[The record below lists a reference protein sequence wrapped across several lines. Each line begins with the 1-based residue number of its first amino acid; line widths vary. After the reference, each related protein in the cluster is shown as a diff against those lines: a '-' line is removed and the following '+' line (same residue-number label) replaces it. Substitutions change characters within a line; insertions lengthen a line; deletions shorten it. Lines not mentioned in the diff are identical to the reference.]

1 MRHVS
6 TSSSSQGAV
15 AAHPPGA
22 SAIVLAAERE
32 GRGSDPTAG
41 VLWMILAQ
49 ALFAAM
55 NVLVRVSSEHAP
67 WPEVAASRTLVG
79 AATALGVAFVRRA
92 PLSMGRS
99 DRRLTWARSLCGTG
113 AMLCGFYTLGTPQIA
128 LGDAVTLGA
137 TSPIFVAI
145 LAPRMLAER
154 SSPRLWLA
162 TLLAFAGVA
171 LVAAPKLAIAG
182 EIALIATLGAVFS
195 AFAMIWLR
203 RIGASGTRASPE
215 SIALHFSLVASAA
228 MIALSIPVWRTPDA
242 LGFVLLI
249 GTGLAGGL
257 AQLAMTRAYALDSAA
272 RIGAIGYVGVVLS
285 HVLAAA
291 WLGEIPS
298 ARQLLGTALVM
309 AAGLWLASQAL
320 RDARRRVDRSAR

>member
-32 GRGSDPTAG
+32 GRAARPTAG

-49 ALFAAM
+49 ALFAVM
-55 NVLVRVSSEHAP
+55 NVLSRLSSESAP
-67 WPEVAASRTLVG
+67 WPEVAASRALVG
-79 AATALGVAFVRRA
+79 AATALGVALVRHA
-92 PLSMGRS
+92 PLSMERG

-113 AMLCGFYTLGTPQIA
+113 AMLCVFYTLGSPQIA

-145 LAPRMLAER
+145 LAPRMLGER
-154 SSPRLWLA
+154 SSRGLWIA
-162 TLLAFAGVA
+162 ILLAFAGVA
-171 LVAAPKLAIAG
+171 LIAAPRLAIAG
-182 EIALIATLGAVFS
+182 DTALVATLGAVFS

-215 SIALHFSLVASAA
+215 SVALHFSLVASAA

-242 LGFVLLI
+242 LGLALLI

-257 AQLAMTRAYALDSAA
+257 AQLAMTRAYALDNAA
-272 RIGAIGYVGVVLS
+272 RIGAIGYVGVALS

-291 WLGEIPS
+291 WLGDVPS
-298 ARQLLGTALVM
+298 ARQVLGAALVM

-320 RDARRRVDRSAR
+320 RDARRPARRSTR

>member
-1 MRHVS
+1 MRLVS

-32 GRGSDPTAG
+32 GRAAHPTAG

-55 NVLVRVSSEHAP
+55 NVLARLSSEGAP

-79 AATALGVAFVRRA
+79 AATALGVALVRRA
-92 PLSMGRS
+92 PLSMSRG

-113 AMLCGFYTLGTPQIA
+113 AMLCTFYTLGTPEIA

-137 TSPIFVAI
+137 TSPIFVAL
-145 LAPRMLAER
+145 LAPRLLGER

-162 TLLAFAGVA
+162 TALAFAGVA
-171 LVAAPKLAIAG
+171 LVAAPRLAIAG
-182 EIALIATLGAVFS
+182 EIALVATLGAVFS

-203 RIGASGTRASPE
+203 RIGGSGTRASPE
-215 SIALHFSLVASAA
+215 SVALHFSLVASAA
-228 MIALSIPVWRTPDA
+228 MIFLSIPVWRTPDA
-242 LGFVLLI
+242 LGVVLLV

-257 AQLAMTRAYALDSAA
+257 GQLAMTRAYALDNAA

-298 ARQLLGTALVM
+298 ARQLLGAALVM
-309 AAGLWLASQAL
+309 AAGLWLAAQAI
-320 RDARRRVDRSAR
+320 RDARRRPR

>member
-1 MRHVS
+1 MRYVS

-22 SAIVLAAERE
+22 SAIILAAERE
-32 GRGSDPTAG
+32 GRAAHPTAG
-41 VLWMILAQ
+41 VLWMLLAQ
-49 ALFAAM
+49 SLFAAM
-55 NVLVRVSSEHAP
+55 NVLARLSSEHAP

-79 AATALGVAFVRRA
+79 AATALGVALVRRA
-92 PLSMGRS
+92 PLSVGRG
-99 DRRLTWARSLCGTG
+99 DRRLAWARSLCGTG
-113 AMLCGFYTLGTPQIA
+113 AMLCGFYTLGAPQIA

-137 TSPIFVAI
+137 TSPIFVAL
-145 LAPRMLAER
+145 LAPRLLGER
-154 SSPRLWLA
+154 TSPRLWLA
-162 TLLAFAGVA
+162 TLLAFAGVG
-171 LVAAPKLAIAG
+171 LVAAPRLAIAG

-203 RIGASGTRASPE
+203 RIGAGGERASPE
-215 SIALHFSLVASAA
+215 AIALHFSLVASAA
-228 MIALSIPVWRTPDA
+228 MVALSIPVWRTPDA
-242 LGFVLLI
+242 LGALLLI

-272 RIGAIGYVGVVLS
+272 RVGAIGYVGVVLS

-291 WLGEIPS
+291 WLGESPS
-298 ARQLLGTALVM
+298 ADQLLGAALVT

-320 RDARRRVDRSAR
+320 RDARGPGRRAAR

>member
-22 SAIVLAAERE
+22 SAIVLAAERD
-32 GRGSDPTAG
+32 GRAARPTAG

-49 ALFAAM
+49 ALFAVM
-55 NVLVRVSSEHAP
+55 NVLSRLSSESAP
-67 WPEVAASRTLVG
+67 WPEVAASRALVG
-79 AATALGVAFVRRA
+79 AATALGVALVRQA
-92 PLSMGRS
+92 PLSMERS

-113 AMLCGFYTLGTPQIA
+113 AMLCVFYTLGSPQIA

-145 LAPRMLAER
+145 LAPRMLGER
-154 SSPRLWLA
+154 SSRGLWIA
-162 TLLAFAGVA
+162 ILLAFAGVA
-171 LVAAPKLAIAG
+171 LIAAPRLAIAG
-182 EIALIATLGAVFS
+182 ETALVATLGAVFS

-215 SIALHFSLVASAA
+215 SVALHFSLVASAA

-242 LGFVLLI
+242 LGLALLI

-257 AQLAMTRAYALDSAA
+257 AQLAMTRAYALDNAA
-272 RIGAIGYVGVVLS
+272 RIGAIGYVGVALS

-291 WLGEIPS
+291 WLGDVPS
-298 ARQLLGTALVM
+298 ARQVLGAALVM

-320 RDARRRVDRSAR
+320 RDARRPAR

>member
-32 GRGSDPTAG
+32 GRAARPTAG
-41 VLWMILAQ
+41 VLWMVLAQ
-49 ALFAAM
+49 ALFAVM
-55 NVLVRVSSEHAP
+55 NVLSRLSSESAP
-67 WPEVAASRTLVG
+67 WPEVAASRALVG
-79 AATALGVAFVRRA
+79 AATALGVALVRRA
-92 PLSMGRS
+92 PLSMERS

-113 AMLCGFYTLGTPQIA
+113 AMLCVFYTLGSPQIA

-145 LAPRMLAER
+145 LAPRMLGER
-154 SSPRLWLA
+154 SSRGLWVA
-162 TLLAFAGVA
+162 ILLAFAGVA
-171 LVAAPKLAIAG
+171 LIAAPRLAIAG
-182 EIALIATLGAVFS
+182 ETALVATLGAVFS

-215 SIALHFSLVASAA
+215 SVALHFSLVASAA

-242 LGFVLLI
+242 VGVALLI

-257 AQLAMTRAYALDSAA
+257 AQLAMTRAYALDNAA
-272 RIGAIGYVGVVLS
+272 RIGAIGYVGVALS

-291 WLGEIPS
+291 WLGDVPS
-298 ARQLLGTALVM
+298 ARQVLGATLVM

-320 RDARRRVDRSAR
+320 RDARRPARRSTR

>member
-15 AAHPPGA
+15 AAHPAGA
-22 SAIVLAAERE
+22 SAIVLAEEGE
-32 GRGSDPTAG
+32 GRAARPTAG

-49 ALFAAM
+49 ALFAVM
-55 NVLVRVSSEHAP
+55 NVLSRLSSDRVP
-67 WPEVAASRTLVG
+67 WPEVAASRALVG
-79 AATALGVAFVRRA
+79 AATALGVALVRRA
-92 PLSMGRS
+92 PLSMDRG

-113 AMLCGFYTLGTPQIA
+113 AMLCVFYTLGAPQIA

-145 LAPRMLAER
+145 LAPRLLGER
-154 SSPRLWLA
+154 SSPGLWVA
-162 TLLAFAGVA
+162 ILLAFAGVA
-171 LVAAPKLAIAG
+171 LIAAPSLAIAG
-182 EIALIATLGAVFS
+182 DTALVATLGAVFS
-195 AFAMIWLR
+195 AFAMMWLR
-203 RIGASGTRASPE
+203 RIGAGGTRASPE
-215 SIALHFSLVASAA
+215 AVALHFSLVASAA

-242 LGFVLLI
+242 GGLALLI

-257 AQLAMTRAYALDSAA
+257 AQLAMTRAYALDNAA
-272 RIGAIGYVGVVLS
+272 RIGALGYVGVALS

-291 WLGEIPS
+291 WLGEVPS
-298 ARQLLGTALVM
+298 TRQVLGAALVT

-320 RDARRRVDRSAR
+320 RDARRPAR